1 MSVPDVSLIIPETV
15 ANPFP
20 VWAQVRAEAP
30 VFRSPELGMVVVSR
44 YDDLVHVLKDTETFS
59 SRWGEQGPRRAAPA
73 GAVAEI
79 LESGYPDAE
88 VLTWADGAQHNFH
101 ADLMRPS

>member
-1 MSVPDVSLIIPETV
+1 VSK
-15 ANPFP
+15 
-20 VWAQVRAEAP
+20 VRAALHP
-30 VFRSPELGMVVVSR
+30 
-44 YDDLVHVLKDTETFS
+44 
-59 SRWGEQGPRRAAPA
+59 Q

-79 LESGYPDAE
+79 LESGYLDAE